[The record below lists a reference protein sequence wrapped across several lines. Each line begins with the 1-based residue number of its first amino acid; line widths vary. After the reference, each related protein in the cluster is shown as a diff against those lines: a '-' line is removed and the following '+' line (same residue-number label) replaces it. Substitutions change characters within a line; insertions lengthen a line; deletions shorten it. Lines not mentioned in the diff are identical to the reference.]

1 MPPTTLAP
9 NLLMVFAKRSYDL
22 PRVIISSKAITLRQ
36 GIHVRRS
43 YSAVQYKNYLPKKEI
58 RKLYF
63 FLPHYKRKEFKLIAN
78 HQDAAVIR
86 RNSVVVPS

>member
-22 PRVIISSKAITLRQ
+22 PRVIISSKTITLRQ
-36 GIHVRRS
+36 GIHVRCS
-43 YSAVQYKNYLPKKEI
+43 YSAVQYKNYLSKKEF

-63 FLPHYKRKEFKLIAN
+63 FLPKNKRKELKLIVSD
-78 HQDAAVIR
+78 QQAAVIR